1 MFYIMI
7 EMCEML
13 NKITVWQILTIFVTN
28 RFPLCVATPL
38 PEMCEML
45 NKITGWQ
52 ILTIFVTNRFPV
64 CVATPF
70 KLPCSRITVPF
81 TIRRPES
88 EVPLQPDSYE

>member
-13 NKITVWQILTIFVTN
+13 NKITVWQILTIFLTN
-28 RFPLCVATPL
+28 RFPLSEATPL

-52 ILTIFVTNRFPV
+52 ILTI
-64 CVATPF
+64 
-70 KLPCSRITVPF
+70 L
-81 TIRRPES
+81 
-88 EVPLQPDSYE
+88 

>member
-1 MFYIMI
+1 MI
-7 EMCEML
+7 QMCEILNKITVWPILTIYVTNRFPLRVATPLFEVYEML

-28 RFPLCVATPL
+28 RFT
-38 PEMCEML
+38 
-45 NKITGWQ
+45 
-52 ILTIFVTNRFPV
+52 V

-88 EVPLQPDSYE
+88 GVPLQPDSYE